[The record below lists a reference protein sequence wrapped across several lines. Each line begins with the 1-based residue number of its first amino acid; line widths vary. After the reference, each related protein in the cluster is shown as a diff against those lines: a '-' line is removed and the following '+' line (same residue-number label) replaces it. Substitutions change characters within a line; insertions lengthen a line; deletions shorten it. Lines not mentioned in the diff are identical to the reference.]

1 MILQKEKTE
10 LVLSLHTYTLNAS
23 IRKRAWTPWSVF
35 QDGSFRTS
43 FVLLPENTG
52 SLKCPKTTA
61 SRVHL
66 CRCPW
71 RTDQVTDIR
80 AKSSINIQ
88 LRSLQINARS
98 TRADGIAVSSVVP
111 AVCGGFKQTDYSRSA
126 LQQVVHST
134 APTGHCRIQRNRR
147 YQVLV
152 EQWSQARTT
161 LFPKYFTSFPHGTCS
176 LSDSRK

>member
-1 MILQKEKTE
+1 M
-10 LVLSLHTYTLNAS
+10 
-23 IRKRAWTPWSVF
+23 
-35 QDGSFRTS
+35 
-43 FVLLPENTG
+43 
-52 SLKCPKTTA
+52 
-61 SRVHL
+61 

-71 RTDQVTDIR
+71 RTDQVTNIR
-80 AKSSINIQ
+80 AKSTINIQ
-88 LRSLQINARS
+88 LRSLQINTRS

-176 LSDSRK
+176 LSDSRKYLAVEIIYYLVHIPVPGNATPRVRAPHNASQVLNWTVTIH